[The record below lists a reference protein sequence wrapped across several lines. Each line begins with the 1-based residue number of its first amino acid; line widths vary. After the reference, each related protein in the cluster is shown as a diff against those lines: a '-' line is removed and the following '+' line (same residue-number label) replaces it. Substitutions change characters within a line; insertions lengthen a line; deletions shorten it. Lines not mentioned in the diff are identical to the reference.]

1 MSLLN
6 RCSSSSCMAGSMAE
20 EWAGARRFRAPLRRG
35 PGDPGPGASRRRAA
49 LLARLRRLL
58 GIELAQLDGGVR
70 EAGRQVV
77 EPQVVGAVLVL
88 KGDPDL
94 GPPGLL
100 VVAYGSLHGAD
111 DLHHF
116 LVVHDSCPLGW
127 GAALSRA
134 RSFRSLRA
142 HRSSSRGSPCIR
154 GGASPAAGETA
165 KAEGRGPEGRPGAV
179 SKARQKGGPAR
190 NETRSRESR
199 HDGQRA
205 SLGRRDAIAARGG
218 RAENDGKGWAERRA
232 CSAEKA
238 PCPCGDSAVPD
249 PSRAACQ
256 LFALPR
262 HGETPAVIGCSS
274 TSDQ

>member
-35 PGDPGPGASRRRAA
+35 PVDPGPGASRRRAA

-94 GPPGLL
+94 GPPGFLL
-100 VVAYGSLHGAD
+100 ALGGALHGAD

-116 LVVHDSCPLGW
+116 LVVHDSCALGW
-127 GAALSRA
+127 EPLFRERA
-134 RSFRSLRA
+134 RFARCGPTGAPREARPAFAEGRPRA
-142 HRSSSRGSPCIR
+142 G
-154 GGASPAAGETA
+154 GETA
-165 KAEGRGPEGRPGAV
+165 KTEGRAPQGPPRLE
-179 SKARQKGGPAR
+179 ARQRADRAKRGGPR
-190 NETRSRESR
+190 
-199 HDGQRA
+199 
-205 SLGRRDAIAARGG
+205 
-218 RAENDGKGWAERRA
+218 K
-232 CSAEKA
+232 
-238 PCPCGDSAVPD
+238 
-249 PSRAACQ
+249 
-256 LFALPR
+256 
-262 HGETPAVIGCSS
+262 
-274 TSDQ
+274 